1 MSGNTTNT
9 RSTIPIHHVA
19 TVTRSVKGTFRNFK
33 TAILILAYAVY
44 FGLPW
49 LPWAREN
56 GPSQAILFDLSQ
68 RKFYLFNLTVFP
80 QDIFWLAVLL
90 VLAAVIL
97 FFATGLVGRAWCGYF
112 CFQTLWTDAF
122 IWIEH
127 FIQGER
133 NARLRLK
140 KQIWNIEKIF
150 KIGASH
156 SLMLILSGMTAL
168 TFVSYFIYAPQL
180 THDFFTGN
188 APSAAYT
195 TFALL
200 TLTTYIAGGLL
211 RESICTVFCPYARF
225 QGVMY
230 EETTLAVAYDAKRG
244 EGLKGR
250 IIPIA
255 ELKAKAARNEAGYG
269 DCIDCGY
276 CVQVCPTGIDIR
288 NGLQYQCIS
297 CGLCIDACNTVMD
310 SMNYPRGL
318 IRYDSERN
326 LAAVTPTQPKVV
338 WKNFKTIGYGIAIL
352 VAITLLT
359 LNVWLR
365 EMTEVSVEQVRQ
377 PLFTLLSDG
386 SYRNRY
392 QMHIVNKTEH
402 KIKYRVTLLGIPQ
415 TALDMGSIPAIEIA
429 GGRDLWV
436 NLKVNLSVEQA
447 AKTKSFVFL
456 ITPNTQL
463 GLPKLGA
470 IKIKANFSSAA
481 L

>member
-1 MSGNTTNT
+1 MSSNTKSP
-9 RSTIPIHHVA
+9 RPTIPIQYQA
-19 TVTRSVKGTFRNFK
+19 TVTRSVKGSFRTFK
-33 TAILILAYAVY
+33 TAVLILAYAVY

-49 LPWAREN
+49 LPWSREN
-56 GPSQAILFDLSQ
+56 APSQAILFDLSQ
-68 RKFYLFNLTVFP
+68 RKFYLFNLTIFP

-97 FFATGLVGRAWCGYF
+97 FFATGLIGRAWCGYF

-140 KQIWNIEKIF
+140 KQAWNTEKIL
-150 KIGASH
+150 KISASH
-156 SLMLILSGMTAL
+156 ALMLVLSSMTAL

-180 THDFFTGN
+180 THDFFTGG

-195 TFALL
+195 TFILL
-200 TLTTYIAGGLL
+200 TITTYVAGGLL
-211 RESICTVFCPYARF
+211 RESICTLFCPYARF

-230 EETTLAVAYDAKRG
+230 EEDTLAVAYDAKRG

-250 IIPIA
+250 IMPIA
-255 ELKAKAARNEAGYG
+255 ELKAKKLRNEAGYG

-326 LAAVTPTQPKVV
+326 LAAVTPSPPKVV
-338 WKNFKTIGYGIAIL
+338 WKNLKTIGYGITILAAIS
-352 VAITLLT
+352 LLSV
-359 LNVWLR
+359 NVWLR
-365 EMTEVSVEQVRQ
+365 DMTEVSVEQVRQ

-392 QMHIVNKTEH
+392 QLHIINKTEH
-402 KIKYRVTLLGIPQ
+402 KIKYQITLRGVPQ
-415 TALDMGSIPAIEIA
+415 SALDMGRIPAIEIA
-429 GGRDLWV
+429 GGRDLIV
-436 NLKVNLSVEQA
+436 NLKVNLTAEQA
-447 AKTKSFVFL
+447 VKIRSFMFV
-456 ITPNTQL
+456 ITPNTKL
-463 GLPKLGA
+463 GMPKLGS
-470 IKIKANFSSAA
+470 IKINANFSSAA
-481 L
+481 P